1 MSSRTINYI
10 CCPNGFGHFAR
21 FAILNKILEKKK
33 IRVNL
38 YTNKKA
44 WIKFT
49 NFNNYTFSNIKL
61 LNHNLPT
68 YNKDKNE
75 TFKFFKKMS
84 STFDDNIIISDNYEE
99 ICFFKKNVILIAN
112 FFWNI
117 SFRNK
122 LYLKKLD
129 LNIIKNKCIV
139 FGNIYFAA
147 EYVKKNP
154 NFYGI
159 GFFGKKKIT
168 KKSQDN
174 KILFVKGFGSFQDNF
189 EKQLLKLYEINKNKY
204 NIILDANICF
214 AKKYNLKPIK
224 KFDEKLFSEL
234 SLVVGR
240 PSFGILTDALARNIP
255 FLPLSDLKDLESIET
270 KRQINY
276 IFGKT
281 SNIERYISSA
291 NSIYKKYSFL
301 FNAEKELINLI
312 LNRIQ

>member
-1 MSSRTINYI
+1 
-10 CCPNGFGHFAR
+10 
-21 FAILNKILEKKK
+21 
-33 IRVNL
+33 
-38 YTNKKA
+38 
-44 WIKFT
+44 
-49 NFNNYTFSNIKL
+49 
-61 LNHNLPT
+61 
-68 YNKDKNE
+68 
-75 TFKFFKKMS
+75 MS
-84 STFDDNIIISDNYEE
+84 STFDDNIIICDNYEE

-270 KRQINY
+270 KKQINY

>member
-75 TFKFFKKMS
+75 TLKFFKKMS

-240 PSFGILTDALARNIP
+240 PSFGILTDAFARNIP
-255 FLPLSDLKDLESIET
+255 FLPLSDLNDLESIET
-270 KRQINY
+270 KKQIND

-281 SNIERYISSA
+281 NNIEKYISSA
-291 NSIYKKYSFL
+291 NSIYKNHSFL
-301 FNAEKELINLI
+301 FNGEKELINLI
-312 LNRIQ
+312 LDII